1 MLRQPLSKAL
11 SLPSLT
17 SRVAPLAARKYAQA
31 PEKVEV
37 FVDDKPIHVEPG
49 STILQVNVT
58 IITFLVS
65 NSL

>member
-37 FVDDKPIHVEPG
+37 FIDDKPIHVEPG
-49 STILQVNVT
+49 STILQVSVALAP
-58 IITFLVS
+58 FLLP
-65 NSL
+65 NT